1 MHEMAITQSIIDIAL
16 AEAQKVSARKIT
28 RINVIVGALSGAAIE
43 SIQFYFEYMAK
54 GNAAEGAELDCK
66 AVPASLKCGTCK
78 NEFKPVGSAWICP
91 QCQGVGLEISAG
103 KDCYVE
109 SIEVE

>member
-66 AVPASLKCGTCK
+66 AVPASLKC
-78 NEFKPVGSAWICP
+78 A